1 MAKIV
6 ITDVG
11 LAELLN
17 ASQSGFEM
25 LLPRV
30 GFGTGQYTA
39 KSNMMALKAEFK
51 RLDTVAGGSVG
62 DNIVHLTITDSSKDT
77 YTVYEVGVY
86 TETGAL
92 FAVYS
97 QKTPIVQKASGA
109 VLSLS
114 LDIRVTDGDPEVIK
128 VGDTT
133 FANPPATTTTQG
145 IVELATPEET
155 IAGKDAF
162 RAVTPA
168 ALQAK
173 TATTERIGL
182 VELATASEAAKRT
195 ETSKVL
201 TPAVIAPAIL
211 DVVYPVGS
219 IYMSTANVDPST
231 FIGGSWKAL
240 DEGRVLIGANATYKA
255 GSKGGEATHSLTTAE
270 MPNHS
275 HSASTS
281 SSGSHTH
288 TRGSMNITGHAAG
301 FPFNSENMFAY
312 DANGAW
318 GPQGAFYASGRART
332 GMRDGREGTSVAF
345 DASRSWSGTTSS
357 NGAHTHTV
365 TIDKTGQGVA
375 HNNMQPYLSVYMWER
390 VS

>member
-17 ASQSGFEM
+17 AGQSGFEM

-39 KSNMMALKAEFK
+39 KSDMTALQAEFK
-51 RLDTVAGGSVG
+51 RLDTVAGGPVG
-62 DNIVHLTITDSSKDT
+62 DNIVHLTITDNSNDA
-77 YTVYEVGVY
+77 YAVYEVGVY

-92 FAVYS
+92 FAIYS
-97 QKTPIVQKASGA
+97 QTTPILQKAAGA

-114 LDIRVTDGDPEVIK
+114 LDIRVTDGNPEVIK
-128 VGDTT
+128 VGDIA

-155 IAGKDAF
+155 IAGSDAY

-195 ETSKVL
+195 ETNKVL
-201 TPAVIAPAIL
+201 TPSVIASAIL

-219 IYMSTANVDPST
+219 IYMSANNVDPSK
-231 FIGGSWKAL
+231 FIGGTWQAL
-240 DEGRVLIGANATYKA
+240 EEGRVLIGANATYKA
-255 GSKGGEATHSLTTAE
+255 GSKGGEVAHTLTTAE
-270 MPNHS
+270 MPVHT
-275 HSASTS
+275 H
-281 SSGSHTH
+281 SGSTGNAGEHTH
-288 TRGSMNITGHAAG
+288 TRGTMNITGG
-301 FPFNSENMFAY
+301 FTHW
-312 DANGAW
+312 DATIT
-318 GPQGAFYASGRART
+318 PYKGAFYDNNTEASSKNGAKGQSTHT
-332 GMRDGREGTSVAF
+332 GYVAF
-345 DASRSWSGTTSS
+345 DASRSWTGATSS
-357 NGAHTHTV
+357 NGSHSHTV
-365 TIDKTGQGVA
+365 IVDKAGQGIS
-375 HNNMQPYLSVYMWER
+375 HNNMQPYLAVYMWQR

>member
-17 ASQSGFEM
+17 AGQSGFDM

-39 KSNMMALKAEFK
+39 KSNRKSLQAEFK

-62 DNIVHLTITDSSKDT
+62 DNVVHLTITDSSKDA

-97 QKTPIVQKASGA
+97 QTTPIVQKASGA

-114 LDIRVTDGDPEVIK
+114 LDIRVTDGNPEVIK

-145 IVELATPEET
+145 VVELATFEET
-155 IAGKDAF
+155 IAGTDAY

-168 ALQAK
+168 SLHAK
-173 TATTERIGL
+173 TATTDRIGL

-195 ETSKVL
+195 EASKVL
-201 TPAVIAPAIL
+201 TPSVIASAVL

-219 IYMSTANVDPST
+219 IYMSANNVEPSK
-231 FIGGSWKAL
+231 FIGGQWQAL
-240 DEGRVLIGANATYKA
+240 EEGRVLIGANATYKA
-255 GSKGGEATHSLTTAE
+255 GSKGGEAAHTLTTAE
-270 MPNHS
+270 MPVHT
-275 HSASTS
+275 HSATTATAGEHTHTRGTMNIEGGGGYVEAYDKPGAYWGAMYLDTS
-281 SSGSHTH
+281 EKGFMGSSDTDYDNYRIGFDASRNWTGETSENGSHTH
-288 TRGSMNITGHAAG
+288 T
-301 FPFNSENMFAY
+301 
-312 DANGAW
+312 
-318 GPQGAFYASGRART
+318 
-332 GMRDGREGTSVAF
+332 V
-345 DASRSWSGTTSS
+345 
-357 NGAHTHTV
+357 TV
-365 TIDKTGQGVA
+365 EKSGQGVA
-375 HNNMQPYLSVYMWER
+375 HNNLPPYLAVYMWQR
-390 VS
+390 IS

>member
-17 ASQSGFEM
+17 AGQSGFDM
-25 LLPRV
+25 LLPSV

-39 KSNMMALKAEFK
+39 KSNMTALQAEFK
-51 RLDTVAGGSVG
+51 RLDTVAGGPVG
-62 DNIVHLTITDSSKDT
+62 DNIVHLTISDSSNDA

-92 FAVYS
+92 FAIYS
-97 QKTPIVQKASGA
+97 QTTPILQKAAGA

-114 LDIRVTDGDPEVIK
+114 LDIRVTDGNPEVIK

-133 FANPPATTTTQG
+133 FSNPPATTTTQG
-145 IVELATPEET
+145 IVELATPEEA
-155 IAGKDAF
+155 IAGTDAF

-168 ALQAK
+168 ALHAK

-201 TPAVIAPAIL
+201 TPSVIASAIL

-219 IYMSTANVDPST
+219 IYMSANNVDPSM
-231 FIGGSWKAL
+231 FIGGKWQAL
-240 DEGRVLIGANATYKA
+240 EEGRVLIGANATYKA
-255 GSKGGEATHSLTTAE
+255 GSKGGEATHALTTAE
-270 MPNHS
+270 MPVHS
-275 HSASTS
+275 HSASTNTA
-281 SSGSHTH
+281 GAHTH
-288 TRGSMNITGHAAG
+288 TRGTMNITGT
-301 FPFNSENMFAY
+301 F
-312 DANGAW
+312 DANVNDGT
-318 GPQGAFYASGRART
+318 GGKTGAFYYT
-332 GMRDGREGTSVAF
+332 GTYHNGADGDGGGGGIVAF
-345 DASRSWSGTTSS
+345 DASRNWTGATSS
-357 NGAHTHTV
+357 NGGHTHTV
-365 TIDKTGQGVA
+365 TVDKSGQGVA
-375 HNNMQPYLSVYMWER
+375 HNNMQPYLAVYMWER
-390 VS
+390 IA